1 MNDTRTIQFRVVMA
15 KNDERVDGPDDA
27 DTVATIAKADAA
39 MDPTVAFMRGLQRLR
54 LRWRLVWGSWGGR
67 CRRRC
72 RPRARR
78 WPHRPGRAAAT
89 ARRRFG

>member
-39 MDPTVAFMRGLQRLR
+39 IDPTVAFMRGKLKITGPTGPLFDA
-54 LRWRLVWGSWGGR
+54 LSS
-67 CRRRC
+67 
-72 RPRARR
+72 
-78 WPHRPGRAAAT
+78 GRAAEVI
-89 ARRRFG
+89 ARLLAG